1 MKIRWQV
8 IIAVMLISVLL
19 FFVISLV
26 LAKFKVEKPLADLL
40 ENHSEVMGFEIQE
53 SKELMTI
60 YITLNQTDR
69 PIQFHKEIQA
79 TIETIINKDFIVT
92 YYNEKPEE
100 GSKEWEKYWRV
111 SAIIAETINTNSY
124 TNTIK
129 SLEQIIG
136 PDNFYFLVEDKK
148 LYFSYKI
155 EDRNFFSVYNLER
168 GA

>member
-8 IIAVMLISVLL
+8 IVAVMLICVLV
-19 FFVISLV
+19 FFVTSSV
-26 LAKFKVEKPLADLL
+26 LAKLKVEKPLTDVL
-40 ENHSEVMGFEIQE
+40 ENHSEVLGFEIE
-53 SKELMTI
+53 ETKDLTTI
-60 YITLNQTDR
+60 YITLNETDK
-69 PIQFHKEIQA
+69 PIQFHKEILT
-79 TIETIINKDFIVT
+79 TIEHIVSKDFIVI